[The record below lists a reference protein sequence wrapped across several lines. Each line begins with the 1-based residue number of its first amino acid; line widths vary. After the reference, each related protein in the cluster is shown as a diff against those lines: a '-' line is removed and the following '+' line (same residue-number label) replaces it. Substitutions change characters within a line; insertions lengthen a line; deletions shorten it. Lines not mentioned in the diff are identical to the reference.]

1 MRSLF
6 PRLRAAAFVAPVTLI
21 AAFALGVPPAG
32 ATGTIEIR
40 QSTGHVDAYKD
51 VSIKIIHSALF
62 LTSADGKGTLV
73 INRAA
78 CSYQGNL
85 LVCFPTSATL
95 VQAGK
100 TSPLDLKTGTLYLNL
115 TDSPGQLALS
125 TKKVPAHSILF
136 SFTTERGT
144 YINLNGR
151 IDKVVR

>member
-1 MRSLF
+1 MRLNF
-6 PRLRAAAFVAPVTLI
+6 QRLCAPAFAALAFVA
-21 AAFALGVPPAG
+21 AFAFGAG
-32 ATGTIEIR
+32 AAHAAGTIVIR
-40 QSTGHVDAYKD
+40 QITGNVDTYND
-51 VSIKIIHSALF
+51 VSIKIIHNALF

-100 TSPLDLKTGTLYLNL
+100 TSALDLKTGTLYLNL
-115 TDSPGQLALS
+115 TDSAEQLVLS

-136 SFTTERGT
+136 SFTTKRGT

-151 IDKVVR
+151 IDKVVK

>member
-1 MRSLF
+1 MRSIF
-6 PRLRAAAFVAPVTLI
+6 HRLSAPAFTALVFLTAFAFGADAARAA
-21 AAFALGVPPAG
+21 
-32 ATGTIEIR
+32 GTVVIR
-40 QSTGHVDAYKD
+40 QITGHSD
-51 VSIKIIHSALF
+51 VYNDVAIKIIHNALF

-100 TSPLDLKTGTLYLNL
+100 TSALDLKTGTLYLNL
-115 TDSPGQLALS
+115 TDSPEQLVLS
-125 TKKVPAHSILF
+125 TTKVPAHSILF
-136 SFTTERGT
+136 SFTTKRGT

>member
-6 PRLRAAAFVAPVTLI
+6 SGILPAAFVTPVTFV
-21 AAFALGVPPAG
+21 AALAVGGTPAA
-32 ATGTIEIR
+32 ATGTVVIR

-51 VSIKIIHSALF
+51 VTIKIIHNALF

-73 INRAA
+73 ITRAA

-95 VQAGK
+95 VQTGQ
-100 TSPLDLKTGTLYLNL
+100 TSLLDLKTGTLYLNL
-115 TDSPGQLALS
+115 TDSPEQLVLS

-136 SFTTERGT
+136 SFTTRRGT
-144 YINLNGR
+144 YIDLNGR